1 MIIKNK
7 ILFLFTICFFAFY
20 NAKSQCIVEDI
31 LVTSPPP
38 MSDPFTGGNPTYF
51 PGQVIEFCYT
61 IENYDGGLAEN
72 NNNWMHGVVPLFGP
86 GWDQTTLIPVGQP
99 EPVNDLDGEW
109 IWTDNVVGEN
119 SGNLVVNPGWWFDAA
134 SGGGA
139 LNGNPGDNYG
149 DGGGGSWTFCW
160 QITVKECPP
169 ADNGASL
176 VMEITN
182 YSDSETGSYTQ
193 EGCVDDSSLFFYAN
207 LNCPT
212 CDETELIIVEPTC
225 ETPEGLAFVTPDGEG
240 PWNLTWMDPF
250 GNVIVANN
258 NIIGPFSLTGLEPND
273 YYLIVEDTFD
283 DCLFTIPFTIN
294 PPAEPLVS
302 VDISPVSC
310 FGLNDASIDVTQI
323 GEGPYEYFWT
333 GPNGFSS
340 SNQDIEFLYSGDY
353 FLQVTNTENFC
364 VFNDIISVVE
374 PEVLTIFGSTT
385 DYSGFG
391 VTCFGATD
399 GSIDMTVIGGTEP
412 YNIVWD
418 DGFIT
423 EDVDNLGV
431 GTYAVEVIDS
441 NGCSVN
447 TTFIITEPPNSLS
460 ISELHSDYGGFGVS
474 CSGGTDGFIDITVNG
489 GVSPYQYEWSNG
501 SNDEDLLNISA
512 GDFSVQVFDQNGCSI
527 DLTVNITEPDAVEI
541 FNQNIETVT
550 CPGGNDGAIN
560 IDLNGGF
567 PPYIYNWSSLNG
579 FTSNNEDIDNL
590 VSGDYSLEIIDDLG
604 CTYNFVFNVPEQ
616 EQISI
621 DINSQ
626 NISCFGE
633 NDGSINIIV
642 SGGTPPFNY
651 NWSNGANTPN
661 INNLSPGEYTLTITD
676 FYSCEEVVTTII
688 EEPDVLNFTVNTFDV
703 STCFGDDT
711 GSAYLTINGGTPPY
725 NQNWFGFN
733 PNALQG
739 GNYNVTVTDFN
750 GCEFSS
756 AFVINEPEEL
766 ILDITTEDVL
776 SCYGDASGN
785 AEINISGGAPPYN
798 VNTDNVID
806 LNSIPAGNYTFSV
819 VDSNGCE
826 VFENFEITQPLLL
839 QITVDVTN
847 PFCPLDNSG
856 QATVNISGGTGPYSQ
871 IWNDMNGNPVN
882 PNTLYAGQYEVI
894 IIDQFNCEASQI
906 FNVYDPEIEPIF
918 LFVPPDLFCLEE
930 FSASSSG
937 GFGDGVW
944 SFSGPGNIIFG
955 NPNSQITT
963 VQCSDY
969 GEYELIYTDEC
980 GLQSTISFEMNPSP
994 PQIANIPDV
1003 FCEFSTFL
1011 FLVNDSG
1018 EDGFWSVV
1026 STPNDESAEFDD
1038 INSINPIVTVSNYG
1052 TYTFMYTSCGSY
1064 DEVIV
1069 DFRKNPYANFAVT
1082 YYDCVQNSSVFAD
1095 IPDNIDN
1102 GYFEFIDGPGNVIID
1117 NETPNT
1123 IDFTV
1128 DSWGMYDF
1136 AYHLCD
1142 TVANFSVG
1150 FSCPITV
1157 PNSLSP
1163 NGDGNNDY
1171 FSIQGLDPELHKNL
1185 VFTVYNRWGYVVH
1198 AQNGFSSDKVLW
1210 DGRINDLNNEI
1221 VSDGV
1226 YYFVLDLFNEASQTK
1241 ETYQGNI
1248 YISKD
1253 NYD

>member
-1 MIIKNK
+1 MFIKNK

-20 NAKSQCIVEDI
+20 NAKSQCIVEDV

-61 IENYDGGLAEN
+61 IENYDGGLADN
-72 NNNWMHGVVPLFGP
+72 NNNWMHGIVPLFGP
-86 GWDQTTLIPVGQP
+86 GWDQNTLVPVGQP
-99 EPVNDLDGEW
+99 QPVNDLDGEW

-119 SGNLVVNPGWWFDAA
+119 SGNLVTNPGWWFDAA

-302 VDISPVSC
+302 VDTFAVTC
-310 FGLNDASIDVTQI
+310 FGLNDGSIEVTQV

-333 GPNGFSS
+333 GPSGFSS
-340 SNQDIEFLYSGDY
+340 SNEDIDFLYSGDY

-364 VFNDIISVVE
+364 VFNDVITIEE
-374 PEVLTIFGSTT
+374 PELLTIFGSTS

-391 VTCFGATD
+391 VSCFGSSD
-399 GSIDMTVIGGTEP
+399 GQIDMTIVGGTEP
-412 YNIVWD
+412 YNILWD
-418 DGFIT
+418 DGFLT

-431 GTYAVEVIDS
+431 GTYAVEVIDF

-447 TTFIITEPPNSLS
+447 TSFIITEPPNSLT
-460 ISELHSDYGGFGVS
+460 ISEVHSDYGGFGVS
-474 CSGGTDGFIDITVNG
+474 CSGGSDGFIDITIDG
-489 GVSPYQYEWSNG
+489 GVPPYQFEWSNG
-501 SNDEDLLNISA
+501 SNDEDLLNIPA
-512 GDFSVQVFDQNGCSI
+512 GDFSVEVFDQNGCSI
-527 DLTVNITEPDAVEI
+527 DIIINLSEPDAVDI

-550 CPGGNDGAIN
+550 CPGGNDGSIN

-567 PPYIYNWSSLNG
+567 PPYFYNWSSLNG

-604 CTYNFVFNVPEQ
+604 CSYNFSFTVPEQ

-633 NDGSINIIV
+633 NDGSIDIIV
-642 SGGTPPFNY
+642 SGGMPPFNY
-651 NWSNGANTPN
+651 NWSNGVNTPN
-661 INNLSPGEYTLTITD
+661 INNLSPGEYTLIITD
-676 FYSCEEVVTTII
+676 FYNCEEDVTILI
-688 EEPDVLNFTVNTFDV
+688 EEPDVLTFSVNTFDV
-703 STCFGDDT
+703 TTCFGDDS

-739 GNYNVTVTDFN
+739 GDYNVLVTDFN

-756 AFVINEPEEL
+756 SFIINEPEEL

-776 SCYGDASGN
+776 FCYGDASGN
-785 AEINISGGAPPYN
+785 AEINISGGTPPYN
-798 VNTDNVID
+798 INTDNITD
-806 LNSIPAGNYTFSV
+806 LDAIPAGNYIFSV
-819 VDSNGCE
+819 IDSNGCE
-826 VFENFEITQPLLL
+826 VFEDFEITQPLLL
-839 QITVDVTN
+839 QISVDVTN

-856 QATVNISGGTGPYSQ
+856 QAVVNISGGTGPYSQ
-871 IWNDMNGNPVN
+871 IWSDMDGNPVN
-882 PNTLYAGQYEVI
+882 PNTLFAGQYEVT
-894 IIDQFNCEASQI
+894 IIDQFNCESSQI

-918 LFVPPDLFCLEE
+918 LFVPQDLSCLEE

-955 NPNSQITT
+955 NPNNQITT

-969 GEYELIYTDEC
+969 GEYELIYTDDC
-980 GLQSTISFEMNPSP
+980 GLQSSILFEMNTSP
-994 PQIANIPDV
+994 PQIADIPDV

-1011 FLVNDSG
+1011 LLVNNSG
-1018 EDGFWSVV
+1018 EEGFWSVV
-1026 STPNDESAEFDD
+1026 STPNDETAEFDD

-1064 DEVIV
+1064 DEVVV
-1069 DFRKNPYANFAVT
+1069 DFRKNPYANFAIT
-1082 YYDCVQNSSVFAD
+1082 YYDCIQNSSVFAD

-1171 FSIQGLDPELHKNL
+1171 FSIQGLDPQLHKNL